1 MEFFR
6 TIMKKVNKI
15 VSCLLLILFFAT
27 GNISAQTESSKT
39 KTDLSLKGQ
48 FSAWQNINPN
58 NSFPSH
64 TGGRY
69 IPQFNFEISP
79 AGESLIDFEASVN
92 IYGSMTLDPF
102 DAAEFGGKIKPYRF
116 WARYSTHQLE
126 LRAGLQKIN
135 FGSASLLRP
144 LMWFDQ
150 VDPRDP
156 LKLTDGVWGVLGRYY
171 FLNNA
176 NVWLWGLMG
185 NDNRKGWEII
195 PSNKNIPE
203 FGGRVQMPVPR
214 GEAAFTFHRR
224 TANSR
229 GVSVIDNQLAEIPEN
244 RFAFDAKLDLVVG
257 FWVEG
262 AWINKRKNVGIYT
275 NQEMFN
281 AGMDYT
287 FGIGNGL
294 TVIYEQLL
302 ASYDEKPFEMNQT
315 LSFSMLNVNYP
326 IGLFDDLS
334 LIFYFDWT
342 NNSAYNF
349 INWQKQFNKITLFV
363 MGYVNPKNYNIPTQ
377 GMGENILAGSGVQL
391 MIVFNH

>member
-6 TIMKKVNKI
+6 MKMKKVNKI
-15 VSCLLLILFFAT
+15 ASGLLLILFFAT